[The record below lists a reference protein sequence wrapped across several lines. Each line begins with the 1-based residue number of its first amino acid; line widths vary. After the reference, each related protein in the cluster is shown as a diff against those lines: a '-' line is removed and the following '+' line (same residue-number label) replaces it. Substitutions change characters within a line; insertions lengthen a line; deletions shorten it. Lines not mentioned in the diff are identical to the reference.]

1 MKVINLISANTFSRF
16 TCFIFWLVTCP
27 VLLGQAGQKRMLT
40 PADYKQ
46 WSKLY
51 PDKISNNGKWASYR
65 LNYKYTDRDTLVLQK
80 IAGGQQ
86 QKFANCRT
94 GKFNAELQFGC
105 IAGDTLYLR
114 DLNNATTDKIANAV
128 SFDFSKNNRLSIVF
142 KKSDDK
148 KHFLEIRT
156 LAGKVIYERKDITNY
171 CYDPDQNGVVFNVS
185 DNNHYG
191 TELILFKDRIDIKIL
206 AANQSTPLKKLY
218 WDAGAIS
225 FMGDASQGSKFYY
238 YSIGK
243 DKLSILDSKSNG
255 FPKGM
260 QITDSSIGSAA
271 HAESGTKVLVRLKF
285 SNDTLNSI
293 DPKAVEIW
301 NTKDK
306 LLFEYRKY
314 FGNPKFSDKMALW
327 NIQDNKV
334 QLITD
339 STFSAGFISSD
350 YNFAFI
356 YDPIAYEPQSRQFC
370 PYDLYILDLKS
381 GTRKP
386 IVINYTADAKP
397 FGSPDGA
404 YLCYAKS
411 GQWWIYSIKNDSHI
425 CITLNLPNSFFAED
439 NNSPSEAKPY
449 GIGGWTS
456 DGEIIL
462 YDRYDL
468 WKISLDG
475 KTKRRLT
482 NGREIQKTFRIN
494 SFTPN
499 PLFDKTIS
507 ANYILDLKKGFLLET
522 MNKETGETGLS
533 WWKINSGVK
542 EMVWDN
548 NKISLVKKAQ
558 NKNIYMY
565 VSESFESSPKLML
578 YKGKATEIMQSN
590 PQQKYFHWSR
600 NEKIEYNSDGIK
612 TKGILFYPADFKAD
626 KKYPMVVHIYERQFS
641 YLNDY
646 INPSMISNTGFNVNN
661 YTANGYFV
669 LFPDINYEFGNL
681 KKSVTNSVLAAVDTA
696 VAKGNVNPNKVGLI
710 GHSFGGYETDLII
723 TQTDRF
729 AAAVSGAAWTDLVSS
744 YLYVG
749 PLFRRPDFFRTEDHQ
764 IRIGKSLFEDMK
776 SYLNNSPILLAA
788 GVNSP
793 LLSWAGAA
801 DRHVNTQNSMEF
813 YLALRR
819 LNKEHILL
827 VYPEEEH
834 TLEKNKNAQDLNI
847 RIMEWFDYYLKGEK
861 KKEWFSTY
869 YN

>member
-1 MKVINLISANTFSRF
+1 MKEIKFISANTFSRF

-40 PADYKQ
+40 PADYKK

-65 LNYKYTDRDTLVLQK
+65 LNYKYSDSDTLVLRK

-105 IAGDTLYLR
+105 ISRDTLYLQ
-114 DLNNATTDKIANAV
+114 DLNTATADKIANAV
-128 SFDFSKNNRLSIVF
+128 SFDFSKNNKYSAVF
-142 KKSDDK
+142 RKSDDN

-156 LAGKVIYERKDITNY
+156 LTGNVIYKRKDITSY

-191 TELILFKDRIDIKIL
+191 TELILFKDPIDIKIL
-206 AANQSTPLKKLY
+206 TANQSTPLKKLY

-225 FMGDASQGSKFYY
+225 FMGSAGQGSKFYY

-243 DKLSILDSKSNG
+243 DKLSILDSKNNDL
-255 FPKGM
+255 PKGM
-260 QITDSSIGSAA
+260 QISDSPLGSGA

-285 SNDTLNSI
+285 SDDTLKSL

-314 FGNPKFSDKMALW
+314 FGNPKMSNKMALW

-370 PYDLYILDLKS
+370 PYDLYILDLNK

-386 IVINYTADAKP
+386 IVINHTADAKP

-411 GQWWIYSIKNDSHI
+411 GQWWIYSIKNDRHI
-425 CITLNLPNSFFAED
+425 CITLNLPHSFFAED
-439 NNSPSEAKPY
+439 NNSPSEDKPY

-475 KTKRRLT
+475 KKKKRLT

-499 PLFDKTIS
+499 LLFDKTVS
-507 ANYILDLKKGFLLET
+507 DTYTLDLKEGFLLET
-522 MNKETGETGLS
+522 LNKETGAAGLS
-533 WWKINSGVK
+533 WWNISSGIK
-542 EMVWDN
+542 EMVWGN
-548 NKISLVKKAQ
+548 NKISLIKKAQ
-558 NKNIYMY
+558 DKNIYMY
-565 VSESFESSPKLML
+565 VSENFESSPKLML

-590 PQQKYFHWSR
+590 SQQKFFYWSR
-600 NEKIEYNSDGIK
+600 NEKIEYISDGIK

-681 KKSVTNSVLAAVDTA
+681 KKSVTNSVLAAVDAA
-696 VAKGNVNPNKVGLI
+696 VAKGYVNPTKVGLI

-776 SYLNNSPILLAA
+776 SYLNNSPILLASS
-788 GVNSP
+788 VNSP
-793 LLSWAGAA
+793 LLSWAGAE

-819 LNKEHILL
+819 LNKEHVLL
-827 VYPEEEH
+827 IYPDEEH
-834 TLEKNKNAQDLNI
+834 TLEKKKNAQDLNM
-847 RIMEWFDYYLKGEK
+847 RIMEWFDYYLKGDK
-861 KKEWFSTY
+861 KKEWFGTY

>member
-1 MKVINLISANTFSRF
+1 MKAIKSISANTFSIF

-40 PADYKQ
+40 SADYKQ
-46 WSKLY
+46 WSTLY
-51 PDKISNNGKWASYR
+51 PDKISNNGNWASYR
-65 LNYKYTDRDTLVLQK
+65 LNYKYTDSDTLVLQK

-86 QKFANCRT
+86 HKFANCRT

-105 IAGDTLYLR
+105 ISRDTLYLR
-114 DLNNATTDKIANAV
+114 NLNTAATNKIANAV
-128 SFDFSKNNRLSIVF
+128 SFDFSENNRYIAVF
-142 KKSDDK
+142 TKSDNK

-156 LAGKVIYERKDITNY
+156 LAGNVIYQRTGITNY
-171 CYDPDQNGVVFNVS
+171 YFDPDQNGVVFNVS
-185 DNNHYG
+185 DNNRYS

-218 WDAGAIS
+218 WNAGAIS
-225 FMGDASQGSKFYY
+225 FMDSAGQGAKFYY

-243 DKLSILDSKSNG
+243 DKLSILDSKRNG

-260 QITDSSIGSAA
+260 QITDSPLGSAA
-271 HAESGTKVLVRLKF
+271 HAEIGEKVLVRLKF
-285 SNDTLNSI
+285 SNDSLKSI

-314 FGNPKFSDKMALW
+314 FGNPKLSDKMAVW
-327 NIQDNKV
+327 NIQNNKV

-370 PYDLYILDLKS
+370 PYDLYILDLNS

-386 IVINYTADAKP
+386 VVMNYTADAKP
-397 FGSPDGA
+397 VGSPDGA
-404 YLCYAKS
+404 YLCYAKN
-411 GQWWIYSIKNDSHI
+411 GHWWIYSIKNDSHI
-425 CITLNLPNSFFAED
+425 CITLDLPNSFFAED
-439 NNSPSEAKPY
+439 NNSPSENKPY

-456 DGEIIL
+456 DSEIIL
-462 YDRYDL
+462 NDRYDL

-475 KTKRRLT
+475 KTKKRLT
-482 NGREIQKTFRIN
+482 NGRDIQKTFRIN

-499 PLFDKTIS
+499 LLFDKTVS
-507 ANYILDLKKGFLLET
+507 STYALDLKKGFLLET
-522 MNKETGETGLS
+522 FNKETGDTGLS

-542 EMVWDN
+542 EMVWGN

-558 NKNIYMY
+558 DKNIYMY
-565 VSESFESSPKLML
+565 VSERFESSPKLML
-578 YKGKATEIMQSN
+578 YKGTATEIMQSN
-590 PQQKYFHWSR
+590 PHQKHFYWSR
-600 NEKIEYNSDGIK
+600 NEKIDYISDGIK

-646 INPSMISNTGFNVNN
+646 INPSMISDDGFNVNN

-669 LFPDINYEFGNL
+669 LFPDINYEFANL
-681 KKSVTNSVLAAVDTA
+681 KKSVTNSVLAAVDAA
-696 VAKGNVNPNKVGLI
+696 VAKGNINPSKVGLI

-749 PLFRRPDFFRTEDHQ
+749 PLFRRPDFFRGEDHQ

-776 SYLNNSPILLAA
+776 SYLNNSPILLASS
-788 GVNSP
+788 VSIP
-793 LLSWAGAA
+793 LLSWAGAE

-834 TLEKNKNAQDLNI
+834 TLQQKKNAQDLNI
-847 RIMEWFDYYLKGEK
+847 RIMEWFNYYLKDEN
-861 KKEWFSTY
+861 KKEWFSTH